1 MARSRL
7 LKMVGV
13 SCAVVGLASPTV
25 AMAASPA
32 SYSPLVS
39 LSMVASP
46 QSQTALCATGA
57 VAATAAVDTQT
68 ETQRA
73 QGCVL
78 PVPDAATAPLPLQGA
93 AARSGFSPLLIGI
106 GAIGLG
112 VLLFALLHHDDDEPP
127 PQPVSPA

>member
-7 LKMVGV
+7 LKTVGV
-13 SCAVVGLASPTV
+13 SCALVCLASPTV
-25 AMAASPA
+25 AVAESQQ

-46 QSQTALCATGA
+46 QSQAALCPTGTAPSAPA
-57 VAATAAVDTQT
+57 VEHQDR
-68 ETQRA
+68 RA
-73 QGCVL
+73 QGCVVPL
-78 PVPDAATAPLPLQGA
+78 PHSGTAPLPLQA
-93 AARSGFSPLLIGI
+93 ASARLGFSPLLIGF

-112 VLLFALLHHDDDEPP
+112 VLLFALLHDDDREPP